1 VLLVENHAAYR
12 SDGCISPWD
21 LVAEVP
27 VEKHKIRSG
36 LPDWLGQSWINIEVC
51 AHAMAANYTGAQIM
65 PEFFSA
71 STFVLGNAD

>member
-1 VLLVENHAAYR
+1 MLRIDPMGALHR
-12 SDGCISPWD
+12 GTSSRK
-21 LVAEVP
+21 LP

-36 LPDWLGQSWINIEVC
+36 LQDWLGQSWFNIEVC
-51 AHAMAANYTGAQIM
+51 THAMAANYTGAQIM